1 MANADD
7 TYLNTMCKTSRQFK
21 KYAFLISI
29 AVVLLLTP
37 IRILAQSA
45 YIDSLNNQLKHNPDN
60 ITLLLKLANAQLKGG
75 NTDTARLLFTEVAT
89 LAEKTGNPAA
99 YIQAHI
105 NIGRINADKGEN
117 VKALSNY
124 QQALTKAEKI
134 NDKDLVAHIYK
145 HIGALY
151 ISWKKFDEAL
161 NYYEKAE
168 TLAREINNEELVADC
183 QNNKGTVYEQQLKY
197 DKAIVAYKN
206 ALEVYTRKNITAK
219 ISMALSNLAIVYKF
233 QKNYGSSLEYNL
245 KALKLSE
252 KTGDKWMMAATYNNI
267 GNLYGEMGEYKNA
280 LAYCNKSIAIA
291 KNINAIEIVEA
302 AYESMA
308 DAAAKASDYKN
319 AFKYHKLYATTK
331 DKFINIESTRQLSEL
346 NVKFETE
353 RKQKLI
359 QQQQFEITRRNT
371 TIAIIAA
378 LFAVAIIIGI
388 QAYRSYKLKQAGVLQ
403 AAVLYQQDMAT
414 KGIIQAEEKE
424 RKRIAADLHDGVGQ
438 LFSAVRMNLSS
449 LMDRVVLVDAHERAL
464 AEKTIA
470 MVDESCKE
478 VRTIAHQMMPNIL
491 LKTGLASAIKDFVN
505 KIDSHQ
511 LKVNL
516 EAYGLEERLENN
528 VEIVLYR
535 VVQECVNNVIKHAKA
550 NRLDINLTREADN
563 ISVTIEDNGIGFNT
577 HDKMKFEGI
586 GLKNIIT
593 RVEYLK
599 GTVDISSDQN
609 KGTLIAIYIPLT
621 A

>member
-1 MANADD
+1 MR
-7 TYLNTMCKTSRQFK
+7 KTKPVYKRLSLFK
-21 KYAFLISI
+21 ILVLI
-29 AVVLLLTP
+29 LLLSP
-37 IRILAQSA
+37 IRILAQNASIA
-45 YIDSLNNQLKHNPDN
+45 QLNTELKKYPDN
-60 ITLLLKLANAQLKGG
+60 IALRLKLAKAQLNGG
-75 NTDTARLLFTEVAT
+75 NIDTAQLLFNEVAAA
-89 LAEKTGNPAA
+89 AEKLDNATD
-99 YIQAHI
+99 YIEARI
-105 NIGRINADKGEN
+105 STGRIYADKGEN

-124 QQALTKAEKI
+124 QQALTKAEKAD
-134 NDKDLVAHIYK
+134 NKDLTAHIYK

-161 NYYEKAE
+161 AYYEKAE
-168 TLAREINNEELVADC
+168 TLAREMNNEELVADC

-197 DKAIVAYKN
+197 DKAIAAYKY
-206 ALEVYTRKNITAK
+206 ALAVYTKKNIPAK
-219 ISMALSNLAIVYKF
+219 ISMALSNVAIVYKF
-233 QKNYGSSLEYNL
+233 QKNYGSSLDYNL
-245 KALKLSE
+245 KALALSE
-252 KTGDKWMMAATYNNI
+252 KTGDKWMLAATYNNI

-280 LAYCNKSIAIA
+280 FAACEKSIAIA
-291 KNINAIEIVEA
+291 KKINAIEIVEA

-308 DAAAKASDYKN
+308 DVAAKAGDYKS
-319 AFKYHKLYATTK
+319 AFNYHKLYATTK
-331 DKFINIESTRQLSEL
+331 DKFINVESTKQLSEL

-359 QQQQFEITRRNT
+359 QQQQFAISRRNT
-371 TIAIIAA
+371 TIEVIAA
-378 LFAVAIIIGI
+378 LFIGVLIIGL
-388 QAYRSYKLKQAGVLQ
+388 QSYSRYRLKQVALLQSTVLQ
-403 AAVLYQQDMAT
+403 QQDIAT

-449 LMDRVVLVDAHERAL
+449 LLERVVLNNADEQAL
-464 AEKTIA
+464 AEKTLA

-511 LKVNL
+511 LKINL

-535 VVQECVNNVIKHAKA
+535 VVQECVNNVIKHSKA
-550 NRLDINLTREADN
+550 NRLDINLTREHRD
-563 ISVTIEDNGIGFNT
+563 ISVTIEDNGVGFNT
-577 HDKMKFEGI
+577 ADKMKFEGI

-593 RVEYLK
+593 RVKYLK
-599 GTVDISSDQN
+599 GSVDISSDQN
-609 KGTLIAIYIPLT
+609 KGTLVAIYIPLI

>member
-1 MANADD
+1 M
-7 TYLNTMCKTSRQFK
+7 YKSQIQFK
-21 KYAFLISI
+21 PTAFFKFL
-29 AVVLLLTP
+29 ALLLLMSP
-37 IRILAQSA
+37 IRIIAQPGHTDTLAA
-45 YIDSLNNQLKHNPDN
+45 ELKKFPDN
-60 ITLLLKLANAQLKGG
+60 ITLRLKLANAQLKSG
-75 NTDTARLLFTEVAT
+75 NIDTAQILFAEVAI
-89 LAEKTGNPAA
+89 LANKSDNAKD
-99 YIQAHI
+99 YIEARI
-105 NIGRINADKGEN
+105 NLGRINADKGEN
-117 VKALSNY
+117 IKALGNY
-124 QQALTKAEKI
+124 QQAFTKAEQI

-151 ISWKKFDEAL
+151 ISWKKFDDAL
-161 NYYEKAE
+161 SYYEKAE
-168 TLAREINNEELVADC
+168 TIAREINNEELVADC

-206 ALEVYTRKNITAK
+206 ALDVYTRKNITAK
-219 ISMALSNLAIVYKF
+219 ISMALSNVAIVYKF

-245 KALKLSE
+245 RALKLSE

-280 LAYCNKSIAIA
+280 LTYCNKSIAIA
-291 KNINAIEIVEA
+291 KKINAIEIVEA

-308 DAAAKASDYKN
+308 DAAAKAGDYKN
-319 AFKYHKLYATTK
+319 AFNYHKLYATTK
-331 DKFINIESTRQLSEL
+331 DKFINVESTRQLSEL

-359 QQQQFEITRRNT
+359 QLQQFEITRRNT

-378 LFAVAIIIGI
+378 LFVVAIIIGT

-449 LMDRVVLVDAHERAL
+449 LMDRVVLVNADEQAL
-464 AEKTIA
+464 AEKTLA

-491 LKTGLASAIKDFVN
+491 LKIGLASAIKDFVN
-505 KIDSHQ
+505 KIDSQH

-516 EAYGLEERLENN
+516 EAYGLEERLDNN

-577 HDKMKFEGI
+577 QDKMKFEGI

-593 RVEYLK
+593 RVSYLK

-609 KGTLIAIYIPLT
+609 KGTLVAIYIPLK

>member
-1 MANADD
+1 MRKI
-7 TYLNTMCKTSRQFK
+7 TTMHTRPSF
-21 KYAFLISI
+21 YAFL
-29 AVVLLLTP
+29 ALMLLLSP

-45 YIDSLNNQLKHNPDN
+45 LIDSLNTELKKYPEN
-60 ITLLLKLANAQLKGG
+60 IALRLKLANAQLKGG
-75 NTDTARLLFTEVAT
+75 NIDSAQLLFTEVAT
-89 LAEKTGNPAA
+89 MAEKIDNAVDF
-99 YIQAHI
+99 IEAHI
-105 NIGRINADKGEN
+105 NIGRIYADKGEN
-117 VKALSNY
+117 VKAFSNY
-124 QQALTKAEKI
+124 ELALGKAEKTG
-134 NDKDLVAHIYK
+134 DKDLTAHIYK

-161 NYYEKAE
+161 GYYEKAE
-168 TLAREINNEELVADC
+168 TLAREMSNEELVADC

-197 DKAIVAYKN
+197 DKAITAYKN
-206 ALEVYTRKNITAK
+206 ALAVYTKKNIPAK
-219 ISMALSNLAIVYKF
+219 ISMALSNVAIVYKF

-245 KALKLSE
+245 KALALSE

-291 KNINAIEIVEA
+291 KKINAIEIVEA

-308 DAAAKASDYKN
+308 DAAAKAGDFKN
-319 AFKYHKLYATTK
+319 AFEYHKLYATTK
-331 DKFINIESTRQLSEL
+331 DKFINVESTKQLSEL

-359 QQQQFEITRRNT
+359 QQQQFAISRRNT
-371 TIAIIAA
+371 TIAVIAA
-378 LFAVAIIIGI
+378 LFAGVAIIGF
-388 QAYRSYKLKQAGVLQ
+388 QSYSRYRLKQVSILQEAVLQ
-403 AAVLYQQDMAT
+403 QQDIAT

-449 LMDRVVLVDAHERAL
+449 LMDRVVLNNADEQAL
-464 AEKTIA
+464 AEKTLA

-505 KIDSHQ
+505 KIDSQ
-511 LKVNL
+511 YLKINM
-516 EAYGLEERLENN
+516 EAYGLEKRLDNN

-535 VVQECVNNVIKHAKA
+535 VVQECVNNVIKHSKA
-550 NRLDINLTREADN
+550 NRLDINLTRETDN
-563 ISVTIEDNGIGFNT
+563 ISVTIEDNGIGFDT
-577 HDKMKFEGI
+577 AGKMKFEGI

-593 RVEYLK
+593 RVQYLK

-609 KGTLIAIYIPLT
+609 KGTLVAIYIPLI

>member
-1 MANADD
+1 MRKI
-7 TYLNTMCKTSRQFK
+7 KTLHKRP
-21 KYAFLISI
+21 AFYVFLALI
-29 AVVLLLTP
+29 LLLSP

-45 YIDSLNNQLKHNPDN
+45 LIDSLNTELKKYPEN
-60 ITLLLKLANAQLKGG
+60 ITLRLKLANAQLKGG
-75 NTDTARLLFTEVAT
+75 NIDSAQLLFTEVAAA
-89 LAEKTGNPAA
+89 AEKLENAVD
-99 YIQAHI
+99 YIEAHI
-105 NIGRINADKGEN
+105 NIGRIYADKGEN
-117 VKALSNY
+117 VKAFSSYEL
-124 QQALTKAEKI
+124 ALGKAEKAG
-134 NDKDLVAHIYK
+134 DKDLTAHIYK

-161 NYYEKAE
+161 GYYEKAE

-197 DKAIVAYKN
+197 DKAITAYKN
-206 ALEVYTRKNITAK
+206 ALTVYTKKNIPAK
-219 ISMALSNLAIVYKF
+219 ISMVLSNVAIVYKF

-245 KALKLSE
+245 KALALSE

-267 GNLYGEMGEYKNA
+267 GTLYGEMGEYKNA
-280 LAYCNKSIAIA
+280 LAYCNKSILIA
-291 KNINAIEIVEA
+291 KKINAIEIVEA
-302 AYESMA
+302 GYESMA
-308 DAAAKASDYKN
+308 DAAAKAGDYKS
-319 AFKYHKLYATTK
+319 AFAYHKLYATTK
-331 DKFINIESTRQLSEL
+331 DKFINVESTKQLSEL

-359 QQQQFEITRRNT
+359 QQQQFAISRRNT
-371 TIAIIAA
+371 TIAVIAA
-378 LFAVAIIIGI
+378 LFAGVVIIGY
-388 QAYRSYKLKQAGVLQ
+388 QSYGRYRLKQVSVLQ
-403 AAVLYQQDMAT
+403 EAVLQQQDIAT

-449 LMDRVVLVDAHERAL
+449 LLDRVVLNNADEQAL
-464 AEKTIA
+464 AEKTLA

-505 KIDSHQ
+505 KIDSQ
-511 LKVNL
+511 YLKINM
-516 EAYGLEERLENN
+516 EAYGLEERLDNN

-535 VVQECVNNVIKHAKA
+535 VVQECVNNVIKHSKA
-550 NRLDINLTREADN
+550 NRLDINLTREERD
-563 ISVTIEDNGIGFNT
+563 ISVTIEDNGIGFDT
-577 HDKMKFEGI
+577 TGKMKFEGI

-593 RVEYLK
+593 RVQYLK
-599 GTVDISSDQN
+599 GAVDISSDQN
-609 KGTLIAIYIPLT
+609 KGTLVAIYIPLI

>member
-1 MANADD
+1 MYKN
-7 TYLNTMCKTSRQFK
+7 KFQFK
-21 KYAFLISI
+21 RHAFLKF
-29 AVVLLLTP
+29 LTVIILMSP
-37 IRILAQSA
+37 IRILAQSPH
-45 YIDSLNNQLKHNPDN
+45 IDSLTAKLKRYPDN
-60 ITLLLKLANAQLKGG
+60 IALRLELANAHLKGG
-75 NTDTARLLFTEVAT
+75 TIDTAQLLFTEVAA
-89 LAEKTGNPAA
+89 LAEKLDNSVDYAE
-99 YIQAHI
+99 AHI
-105 NIGRINADKGEN
+105 NIGRINADRGEN
-117 VKALSNY
+117 VKALANY

-134 NDKDLVAHIYK
+134 SDKDLSAHIYK

-161 NYYEKAE
+161 SYYEKAE
-168 TLAREINNEELVADC
+168 TLAREIDNEELVADC

-197 DKAIVAYKN
+197 DKAIIAYKN
-206 ALEVYTRKNITAK
+206 ALDVYTKMDITAK
-219 ISMALSNLAIVYKF
+219 ISMALSNVAIVYKF

-280 LAYCNKSIAIA
+280 LEYCNKSIAIA
-291 KNINAIEIVEA
+291 KKINAIEIVEA

-308 DAAAKASDYKN
+308 DAAAKAGDYKN
-319 AFKYHKLYATTK
+319 ALNYHKLYATTK
-331 DKFINIESTRQLSEL
+331 DKFINVESTKQLSEL

-371 TIAIIAA
+371 TIAVIAA

-388 QAYRSYKLKQAGVLQ
+388 QSYRSYKLKQDCILQ
-403 AAVLYQQDMAT
+403 AAVLQQQNIAT
-414 KGIIQAEEKE
+414 KGIIEAEEKE

-449 LMDRVVLVDAHERAL
+449 LMDRVVLINADEQAL
-464 AEKTIA
+464 AEKTLA

-491 LKTGLASAIKDFVN
+491 LKIGLASAIKDFVN
-505 KIDSHQ
+505 KIDSQH

-516 EAYGLEERLENN
+516 EAYGLEERLEDN

-535 VVQECVNNVIKHAKA
+535 VVQECVNNVIKHSKA
-550 NRLDINLTREADN
+550 NRLDINLTREDDN
-563 ISVTIEDNGIGFNT
+563 ISVTIEDNGVGFNT
-577 HDKMKFEGI
+577 NDKMKFEGI

-609 KGTLIAIYIPLT
+609 KGTLIAIYIPPK

>member
-1 MANADD
+1 MYKSKNQF
-7 TYLNTMCKTSRQFK
+7 TMRALCR
-21 KYAFLISI
+21 FLI
-29 AVVLLLTP
+29 VLLLLSP
-37 IRILAQSA
+37 IRILAQSPH
-45 YIDSLNNQLKHNPDN
+45 IDSLNAELKKYPDN
-60 ITLLLKLANAQLKGG
+60 LMLRLKLAKAQLDGG
-75 NTDTARLLFTEVAT
+75 NIDTAQLLYAEVA
-89 LAEKTGNPAA
+89 AA
-99 YIQAHI
+99 ADKQNNAVDFIEAHI
-105 NIGRINADKGEN
+105 NIGRIYADKGEN
-117 VKALSNY
+117 VKAFGSYEL
-124 QQALTKAEKI
+124 ALKKADKT
-134 NDKDLVAHIYK
+134 NDKDLTAHIYK

-151 ISWKKFDEAL
+151 ISWKKFNEAL
-161 NYYEKAE
+161 GYYDKAE
-168 TLAREINNEELVADC
+168 ALARQVNNEELVADC

-197 DKAIVAYKN
+197 DKAISAYKS
-206 ALEVYTRKNITAK
+206 ALAVYTKQHNTAK
-219 ISMALSNLAIVYKF
+219 ISMALSNVAIVYKF

-245 KALKLSE
+245 KALALSE

-291 KNINAIEIVEA
+291 KKINAIEIVEA

-308 DAAAKASDYKN
+308 DAAAKAGDYKD
-319 AFKYHKLYATTK
+319 AFNYHKLYATTK
-331 DKFINIESTRQLSEL
+331 DKFINVESTKQLSEL

-353 RKQKLI
+353 RRQKLI
-359 QQQQFEITRRNT
+359 QQQQFEISRRNT
-371 TIAIIAA
+371 TIIVIAA
-378 LFAVAIIIGI
+378 LFAGVIIIGL
-388 QAYRSYKLKQAGVLQ
+388 QSYRSYRLKQRHVLQ
-403 AAVLYQQDMAT
+403 AAILNQQDIAT

-449 LMDRVVLVDAHERAL
+449 LMERVVLTNTDEQAL
-464 AEKTIA
+464 AEKTLA

-491 LKTGLASAIKDFVN
+491 LKIGLASAIKDFVN
-505 KIDSHQ
+505 KIDSHH

-516 EAYGLEERLENN
+516 EAYGLDERLDNN

-535 VVQECVNNVIKHAKA
+535 VVQECVNNVIKHSRAS
-550 NRLDINLTREADN
+550 RLDINLTRETDN

-577 HDKMKFEGI
+577 ADKMKFEGI

-593 RVEYLK
+593 RVAYLK

-609 KGTLIAIYIPLT
+609 KGTLVAIYIPLT

>member
-1 MANADD
+1 M
-7 TYLNTMCKTSRQFK
+7 S
-21 KYAFLISI
+21 
-29 AVVLLLTP
+29 P
-37 IRILAQSA
+37 IRILAQSPH
-45 YIDSLNNQLKHNPDN
+45 IDSLTAKLKRYPDN
-60 ITLLLKLANAQLKGG
+60 IALRLELANAHLKGG
-75 NTDTARLLFTEVAT
+75 TIDTAQLLFTEVAT
-89 LAEKTGNPAA
+89 LAEKLDNSVDYAE
-99 YIQAHI
+99 AHI

-117 VKALSNY
+117 VKALANY
-124 QQALTKAEKI
+124 QQALTKADKI
-134 NDKDLVAHIYK
+134 SDKDLSAHIYK

-161 NYYEKAE
+161 SYYEKAE
-168 TLAREINNEELVADC
+168 TLAREIGNEELVADC

-197 DKAIVAYKN
+197 DKAIIAYKN
-206 ALEVYTRKNITAK
+206 ALHVYTKMDITAK
-219 ISMALSNLAIVYKF
+219 ISMALSNVAIVYKF

-280 LAYCNKSIAIA
+280 LEYCNKSIAIA
-291 KNINAIEIVEA
+291 KKINAIEIVEA

-308 DAAAKASDYKN
+308 DAAAKAGDYKN
-319 AFKYHKLYATTK
+319 AFNYHKLYATTK
-331 DKFINIESTRQLSEL
+331 DKFINVESTKQLSEL

-371 TIAIIAA
+371 TIAVIAA

-388 QAYRSYKLKQAGVLQ
+388 QSYRSYKLKQDCILQ
-403 AAVLYQQDMAT
+403 AAVLQQQNIAT
-414 KGIIQAEEKE
+414 KGIIEAEEKE

-449 LMDRVVLVDAHERAL
+449 LMDRVVLINADEQAL
-464 AEKTIA
+464 AEKTLA

-491 LKTGLASAIKDFVN
+491 LKIGLASAIKDFVN
-505 KIDSHQ
+505 KIDSQH

-516 EAYGLEERLENN
+516 EAYGLEERLEDN

-535 VVQECVNNVIKHAKA
+535 VVQECVNNVIKHSKA
-550 NRLDINLTREADN
+550 NRLDINLTREDDN
-563 ISVTIEDNGIGFNT
+563 ISVTIEDNGVGFNT
-577 HDKMKFEGI
+577 NDKMKFEGI

-609 KGTLIAIYIPLT
+609 KGTLIAIYIPLK

>member
-1 MANADD
+1 MYKN
-7 TYLNTMCKTSRQFK
+7 KFQFK
-21 KYAFLISI
+21 RHAFLKF
-29 AVVLLLTP
+29 LTVIILMSP
-37 IRILAQSA
+37 IRILAQSPH
-45 YIDSLNNQLKHNPDN
+45 IDSLTAKLKHYPDN
-60 ITLLLKLANAQLKGG
+60 IALRLELANAQLKGG
-75 NTDTARLLFTEVAT
+75 NIDTAQLLFTEVAT
-89 LAEKTGNPAA
+89 LAEKLDNSVDYAE
-99 YIQAHI
+99 AHI

-117 VKALSNY
+117 VKALANY

-134 NDKDLVAHIYK
+134 SDKDLSAHIYK

-161 NYYEKAE
+161 SYYEKAE
-168 TLAREINNEELVADC
+168 TLAREIGNEELVADC

-197 DKAIVAYKN
+197 DKAIIAYKN
-206 ALEVYTRKNITAK
+206 ALDVYTKMDITAK
-219 ISMALSNLAIVYKF
+219 ISMALSNVAIVYKF

-280 LAYCNKSIAIA
+280 LEYCSKSIAIA
-291 KNINAIEIVEA
+291 KKINAIEIVEA

-308 DAAAKASDYKN
+308 DAAAKAGDYKN
-319 AFKYHKLYATTK
+319 AFNYHKLYATTK
-331 DKFINIESTRQLSEL
+331 DKFINVESTRQLSEL

-371 TIAIIAA
+371 TIAVIAA

-388 QAYRSYKLKQAGVLQ
+388 QSYRSYKLKQDCILQ
-403 AAVLYQQDMAT
+403 AAVLQQQNIAT
-414 KGIIQAEEKE
+414 KGIIEAEEKE

-449 LMDRVVLVDAHERAL
+449 LMDRVVLINADEQAL
-464 AEKTIA
+464 AEKTLA

-491 LKTGLASAIKDFVN
+491 LKIGLASAIKDFVN
-505 KIDSHQ
+505 KIDSLH

-516 EAYGLEERLENN
+516 EAYGLEERLEDN

-535 VVQECVNNVIKHAKA
+535 VVQECVNNVIKHSKA
-550 NRLDINLTREADN
+550 NRLDINLTREDDN
-563 ISVTIEDNGIGFNT
+563 ISVTIEDNGVGFNT
-577 HDKMKFEGI
+577 NDKMKFEGI

-609 KGTLIAIYIPLT
+609 KGTLIAIYIPLK

>member
-1 MANADD
+1 M
-7 TYLNTMCKTSRQFK
+7 
-21 KYAFLISI
+21 
-29 AVVLLLTP
+29 LLLSP
-37 IRILAQSA
+37 IRVLAQSPR
-45 YIDSLNNQLKHNPDN
+45 IDSLTTELKRHPDN
-60 ITLLLKLANAQLKGG
+60 ITLRLKLANAQLKGG
-75 NTDTARLLFTEVAT
+75 NIDTAQLLFTEVVT
-89 LAEKTGNPAA
+89 LAEKPDNNAD
-99 YIQAHI
+99 YIEAQI

-117 VKALSNY
+117 VKALGSY
-124 QQALTKAEKI
+124 QQALSKADKV
-134 NDKDLVAHIYK
+134 NNKDLSAHIYK

-161 NYYEKAE
+161 AYYEKAE
-168 TLAREINNEELVADC
+168 ALAREMKNEELVADC
-183 QNNKGTVYEQQLKY
+183 LNNKGTVYEQQLKY
-197 DKAIVAYKN
+197 DKAIAVYKG
-206 ALEVYTRKNITAK
+206 ALEVYTKKNITAK

-280 LAYCNKSIAIA
+280 LDYCNKSIAMA
-291 KNINAIEIVEA
+291 KKIKAIEIIET

-308 DAAAKASDYKN
+308 DAAAKAGDFKS
-319 AFKYHKLYATTK
+319 AFNYHKLYAATK
-331 DKFINIESTRQLSEL
+331 DKFINVESTRQLSEL

-359 QQQQFEITRRNT
+359 QQQQFEISRRNT
-371 TIAIIAA
+371 TIAVIAS
-378 LFAVAIIIGI
+378 LFAGAGIIGY
-388 QAYRSYKLKQAGVLQ
+388 QSYSRYRLKQVSVLQ
-403 AAVLYQQDMAT
+403 TAILKQQELAT
-414 KGIIQAEEKE
+414 QGIIQAEEKE

-449 LMDRVVLVDAHERAL
+449 LMDRVVLTNADEQAL
-464 AEKTIA
+464 AEKTLA

-491 LKTGLASAIKDFVN
+491 LKIGLASAIKDFVN
-505 KIDSHQ
+505 KIDSHH
-511 LKVNL
+511 LKVNM
-516 EAYGLEERLENN
+516 EAYGLDERLDNN

-550 NRLDINLTREADN
+550 SRLDINLTREVNN
-563 ISVTIEDNGIGFNT
+563 ISATIEDNGVGFNT
-577 HDKMKFEGI
+577 ADKMTFEGI

-593 RVEYLK
+593 RVQYLK
-599 GTVDISSDQN
+599 GSVDISSDQN
-609 KGTLIAIYIPLT
+609 KGTLVAIYIPLI

>member
-1 MANADD
+1 MRKI
-7 TYLNTMCKTSRQFK
+7 KTLHKRPAF
-21 KYAFLISI
+21 YAFL
-29 AVVLLLTP
+29 AFLLLLSP

-45 YIDSLNNQLKHNPDN
+45 LIDSLNTELKKYPEN
-60 ITLLLKLANAQLKGG
+60 ITLRLKLANAQLKGG
-75 NTDTARLLFTEVAT
+75 NIDSAQLLFTEVAAA
-89 LAEKTGNPAA
+89 AEKLENAVD
-99 YIQAHI
+99 YIAAHI
-105 NIGRINADKGEN
+105 NIGRIYADKGEN
-117 VKALSNY
+117 VKAFSSYEL
-124 QQALTKAEKI
+124 ALGKAEKAG
-134 NDKDLVAHIYK
+134 DKDLTAHIYK

-161 NYYEKAE
+161 GYYEKAE

-197 DKAIVAYKN
+197 DKAITAYKN
-206 ALEVYTRKNITAK
+206 ALAVYTKKNIQAK
-219 ISMALSNLAIVYKF
+219 ISMVLSNVAIVYKF

-245 KALKLSE
+245 KALALSE

-267 GNLYGEMGEYKNA
+267 GTLYGEMGEYKNA

-291 KNINAIEIVEA
+291 KQINAIEIVEA
-302 AYESMA
+302 GYESMA
-308 DAAAKASDYKN
+308 DAAAKAGDYKS
-319 AFKYHKLYATTK
+319 AFAYHKLYATTK
-331 DKFINIESTRQLSEL
+331 DKFINVESTKQLSEL

-359 QQQQFEITRRNT
+359 QQQQFAISRRNT
-371 TIAIIAA
+371 TIAVIAA
-378 LFAVAIIIGI
+378 LFAGVVIIGF
-388 QAYRSYKLKQAGVLQ
+388 QSYSRYRLKQVSVLQ
-403 AAVLYQQDMAT
+403 EAVLQQQDIAT

-449 LMDRVVLVDAHERAL
+449 LLDRVILNNADEQAL
-464 AEKTIA
+464 AEKTLA

-505 KIDSHQ
+505 KIDSQ
-511 LKVNL
+511 CLKINL
-516 EAYGLEERLENN
+516 EAYGLEERLDNN

-535 VVQECVNNVIKHAKA
+535 VVQECVNNVIKHSKA
-550 NRLDINLTREADN
+550 NRLDINLTREEKD
-563 ISVTIEDNGIGFNT
+563 ISVTIEDNGIGFDTTN
-577 HDKMKFEGI
+577 KMKFEGI

-593 RVEYLK
+593 RVQYLK
-599 GTVDISSDQN
+599 GAVDISSDQN
-609 KGTLIAIYIPLT
+609 KGTLVAIYIPLI